1 MDSLSTL
8 KTTVAGSPAS
18 TDNTQPENIK
28 TLLDKVQLVG
38 NAAHSAATLS
48 KQAPTPVQDV
58 QKAADTLNQL
68 ATSHGL
74 NVQFEVVNNGQKVI
88 LVVRDSLD
96 NTVVR
101 EIPGHR
107 AISLSQNFDPKL
119 GLLLSM
125 HV

>member
-1 MDSLSTL
+1 MDSLSNL
-8 KTTVAGSPAS
+8 KTTNATSPAS

-38 NAAHSAATLS
+38 NAPNSVATLS
-48 KQAPTPVQDV
+48 KQALTEIQDV

-74 NVQFEVVNNGQKVI
+74 NVQFELINNGQKVI
-88 LVVRDSLD
+88 LVVKDTLD

-101 EIPGHR
+101 EIPGYR
-107 AISLSQNFDPKL
+107 AIKLSKNFDPKL

>member
-1 MDSLSTL
+1 MDTLSTI
-8 KTTVAGSPAS
+8 KTTQSATQAS
-18 TDNTQPENIK
+18 TDNSQPENIK

-38 NAAHSAATLS
+38 NAPDTVATLS
-48 KQAPTPVQDV
+48 KQALTPIQDV
-58 QKAADTLNQL
+58 QKAAVTLNQL

-88 LVVRDSLD
+88 LIVRDTLD

-107 AISLSQNFDPKL
+107 AINISQNFDPKL